1 MTKLPNAALSR
12 YALLLG
18 IFLLA
23 SCAAPSASVR
33 NTLGLDYSSPESVG
47 IDSTRL
53 ERLTQA
59 MQGFVDE
66 GKLAGVVTAAARDGK
81 IFHFESVGQRDLA
94 SGDPMENDDLFRI
107 YSMTKPITG
116 VALMIL
122 YEEGK
127 FKLSDPVAMY
137 IPEFTDLQ
145 VYAGM
150 ADDGTMLTEPADHP
164 MTMRELMS
172 HTGGLLYT
180 PPLSQGPV
188 ANAYAEAGIMDLTGT
203 SLADSVPALKDI
215 PLGYQPGT
223 QWVYSISV
231 DVQGYMVERLSG
243 MSFGEF
249 LQQRLFDPLGMVDT
263 GFYVKPENAHRLSRQ
278 YAPNSDGT
286 LRRTDNRGGIAGGYD
301 FLSAPVFESGGG
313 GLTSTAAD
321 YLQFVQMHLNKGMHN
336 GQRLLSEE
344 AIDEMRSNQ
353 LPDAVEGIGAI
364 YPGNVFGLDFAIVEN
379 SAAYQGASVGTH
391 WWWGIAG
398 SWFWIDPVENLVF
411 IGMIQNDDIMYSL
424 QTHAASRAAIYR

>member
-1 MTKLPNAALSR
+1 MKGHFLRNLSNLPNAAATTILTCLALS
-12 YALLLG
+12 G
-18 IFLLA
+18 
-23 SCAAPSASVR
+23 SAANADV
-33 NTLGLDYSSPESVG
+33 GPEQ
-47 IDSTRL
+47 L
-53 ERLTQA
+53 EAVTADLKSRIEA
-59 MQGFVDE
+59 
-66 GKLAGVVTAAARDGK
+66 GKLSGAVVTVAQNGEVLMTEAMGFQNVEDQ
-81 IFHFESVGQRDLA
+81 V
-94 SGDPMENDDLFRI
+94 PMQTDTIFRI
-107 YSMTKPITG
+107 FSMTKPVTG
-116 VALMIL
+116 TALMML
-122 YEEGK
+122 WDEGK
-127 FKLSDPVAMY
+127 FQLDDPVEMHL
-137 IPEFTDLQ
+137 PEL
-145 VYAGM
+145 AGM
-150 ADDGTMLTEPADHP
+150 QVFASQNDDGSWETEPAEHA
-164 MTMRELMS
+164 MTVRELMS

-188 ANAYAEAGIMDLTGT
+188 AEAYAKAGVMDLTGT
-203 SLADSVPALKDI
+203 SLADSMPALKDI

-263 GFYVKPENAHRLSRQ
+263 GFFVKPENAHRLSRQ

-301 FLSAPVFESGGG
+301 FKSAPVFESGGG

-321 YLQFVQMHLNKGMHN
+321 YLQFVQMHLNRGMHN
-336 GQRLLSEE
+336 GQQLLSSE
-344 AIDEMRSNQ
+344 AIELMRTNQ
-353 LPDAVEGIGAI
+353 LPAAVENIGGL

-379 SAAYQGASVGTH
+379 SEAYQGASQGTH

-411 IGMIQNDDIMYSL
+411 IGMIQNDDILYSL
-424 QTHAASRAAIYR
+424 QTHAAARAAIYR